1 MAKEITKRD
10 LEDRRRQN
18 FRVELKRAAWPEPG
32 EVTLSIT
39 HNGEQW
45 TGIDLTPIE
54 RLKVINVLLT
64 EIL

>member
-1 MAKEITKRD
+1 MEEITKRD

-18 FRVELKRAAWPEPG
+18 FKVEVKRASWPEPG
-32 EVTLSIT
+32 EITLSIT
-39 HNGEQW
+39 HNGDQW

-54 RLKVINVLLT
+54 RLKVIKALLT